1 MLWISNFNSPIS
13 IGPGGIESI
22 FGNNLTPL
30 FAELVRATQKLER
43 TIATVHRLY
52 EQSFNQLLLIAIV
65 IASATRD
72 IAIAVATHI

>member
-43 TIATVHRLY
+43 TIVTVDYMNNHSTNCY
-52 EQSFNQLLLIAIV
+52 
-65 IASATRD
+65 
-72 IAIAVATHI
+72 